1 MFEVYILYSKSS
13 GKTYVGYSS
22 NPKRR
27 LQEHNFTET
36 SGFTLR
42 YRPGTLIYTERF
54 DDKTAAMKREKFLK
68 TGIGRKF
75 IHVKIEEYLQ
85 KNK

>member
-1 MFEVYILYSKSS
+1 
-13 GKTYVGYSS
+13 
-22 NPKRR
+22 
-27 LQEHNFTET
+27 
-36 SGFTLR
+36 
-42 YRPGTLIYTERF
+42 LIYTERF